1 MFVSRSVKTSPNP
14 INEMGGDVK
23 TGFVYFI
30 RAGRTNAVKIGYAKD
45 PEARQREL
53 QCASPHALHMLG
65 YMPGTSFDEAEW
77 HGRFADERIRG
88 EWFTLSSAL
97 RSAINELSIS
107 DCGFVQYL
115 SLSLLTR
122 NAA

>member
-1 MFVSRSVKTSPNP
+1 MQG
-14 INEMGGDVK
+14 EVK

-30 RAGRTNAVKIGYAKD
+30 RAGRTNAVKIGYAANPD
-45 PEARQREL
+45 ERLREL
-53 QCASPHALHMLG
+53 QCASPHPLHMLG
-65 YMPGTSFDEAEW
+65 YMPGTKFDEAKW
-77 HGRFADERIRG
+77 HSRFAVERIRG
-88 EWFTLSSAL
+88 EWFTLSFAL
-97 RSAINELSIS
+97 RSAINELGIS